1 MLEKNKKMCYN
12 NRTSKR
18 LWAFCALFPK
28 AWELCDFRF
37 KINSG
42 VELRKGNG
50 GFQVKKFSYIAT
62 DAGGKSF
69 RGQEMAEDFKDL
81 QTKLRERNLYV
92 TSYRDL
98 GMNSIEV
105 KYKFKTKEVS
115 FIARQL
121 ASMTS
126 AGLSLVRA
134 LFILQDQQENKR
146 AKAVLLE
153 IYEEVQKGTS
163 FSDVLKMKPGVF
175 PEMFVSLVAA
185 GEASGTLDQMLTR
198 LSDHFANAN
207 KTANKAKSAMV
218 YPMVLLVLLLAV
230 IILLFTKVLPMFS
243 DLGNP
248 EDYSVLTKAL
258 LAFSDSL
265 INQWYVYIIVI
276 VGIVVLFFILLR
288 TPATR
293 LKMDE
298 LLLKLPK
305 VGKLVSTMYTG
316 RFARNMADLYGAGLQ
331 MGECFEKSIAAVNN
345 TYVQK
350 RFEEVVSDIKLGESM
365 SKSIEKT
372 GIFEGMFTSI
382 IYVGEESGTLDTILN
397 KAADYYDEEADA
409 AVTKLVSLM
418 EPLMII
424 IMGIAIGLF
433 LAGMFPL
440 LYGGMLS
447 AGKT

>member
-1 MLEKNKKMCYN
+1 M
-12 NRTSKR
+12 
-18 LWAFCALFPK
+18 
-28 AWELCDFRF
+28 
-37 KINSG
+37 
-42 VELRKGNG
+42 
-50 GFQVKKFSYIAT
+50 KKFSYIAT

-81 QTKLRERNLYV
+81 QSKLRERNLYV

-134 LFILQDQQENKR
+134 LYILQDQQENKK

-207 KTANKAKSAMV
+207 KTANKIKAAMV

-230 IILLFTKVLPMFS
+230 IILLFTQVLPKFAN
-243 DLGNP
+243 LGNP
-248 EDYSVLTKAL
+248 DDYSVLTKAL

-265 INQWYVYIIVI
+265 INQWYMYIIVI
-276 VGIVVLFFILLR
+276 VGIVVVVFILLR

-298 LLLKLPK
+298 LLLKIPK
-305 VGKLVSTMYTG
+305 VGKLVATMYTG

-331 MGECFEKSIAAVNN
+331 MVECIEKSIAAVNN
-345 TYVQK
+345 SYVQK
-350 RFEEVVSDIKLGESM
+350 RFEDVVSDIKLGESM
-365 SKSIEKT
+365 SKAIEKT

-382 IYVGEESGTLDTILN
+382 IYVGEESGTLDTILVN
-397 KAADYYDEEADA
+397 AADYYDEQADA

-418 EPLMII
+418 EPMMII
-424 IMGIAIGLF
+424 IMGIVIGLF

-447 AGKT
+447 AGSQ